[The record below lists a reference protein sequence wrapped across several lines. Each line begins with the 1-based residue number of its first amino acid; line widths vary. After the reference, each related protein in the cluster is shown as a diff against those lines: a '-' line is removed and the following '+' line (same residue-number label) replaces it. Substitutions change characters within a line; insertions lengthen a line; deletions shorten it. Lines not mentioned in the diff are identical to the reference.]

1 MNTVSIRKVE
11 LTDIEILQDLAK
23 KTFYETFESFNTK
36 EDMQNYLNENFSID
50 KLRSELENPLSE
62 FYFAEF
68 EHKMVG
74 YLKINSSKA
83 QTEIKNTNS
92 LEIERI
98 YILQGYQKM
107 KIGQLLFEKALS
119 IAKTENY
126 EYIWLG
132 VWEENPKA
140 IAFYKKNGFI
150 EFDKHIFRLGDDE
163 QTDIM
168 MKLNLK

>member
-1 MNTVSIRKVE
+1 MNTVSLRKVE